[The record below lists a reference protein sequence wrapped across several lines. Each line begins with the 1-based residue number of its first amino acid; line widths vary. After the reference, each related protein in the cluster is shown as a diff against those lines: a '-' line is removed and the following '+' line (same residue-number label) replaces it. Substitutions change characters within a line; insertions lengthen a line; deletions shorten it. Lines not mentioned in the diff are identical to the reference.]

1 MVLPNRQQIRLLLP
15 LGTAVA
21 LSLAGDS
28 TLYAVLANQTELLGI
43 SLAGVGAL
51 LGVNRLIRIP
61 GNPLAGVLHDRW
73 GRRRLFLL
81 GLLLGIVST
90 FGYSLV
96 RGFWPLF
103 AARLLW
109 GTAWALI
116 NVGGYTMVLD
126 RSTPA
131 DRGRMTGFYQVSYM
145 LGLAISPILGGA
157 LTDVLGFRPAV
168 RICAAIS
175 GIGLVVALAALPETR
190 PPAGGSQSGGISAVP
205 RWSLPEL
212 VGVLRRV
219 DRRILLAG
227 YIYLVTFFVS
237 NGVLMSTI
245 SLYLGQRWGESISL
259 NGVAI
264 GVSSLAG
271 LLLALRALLGIV
283 AGPAAGI
290 LSDRLGDR
298 WPVARGGILLG
309 VSGFLIL
316 SLLPSI
322 WAVPGGVV
330 LVSLSAGSLIAVLAA
345 LVGDLAANDR
355 PGITMGG
362 LATAGDIGSATG
374 PLLAYALATILDLRQ
389 IYLLCAVALASG
401 LLATVG
407 MKGNG

>member
-43 SLAGVGAL
+43 SLASVGAL

-131 DRGRMTGFYQVSYM
+131 DRGRMTGFYQVSHM

-271 LLLALRALLGIV
+271 VLLALRALLGIV

-407 MKGNG
+407 MKGDG